1 MLKTI
6 DVFGIRTNV
15 SEHSYID
22 RGKLDSEIQKLANQN
37 QHIALRGESKSG
49 KSWLRQRVF
58 TNSNVVA
65 CRLDYTP
72 VDIYRQILANLDISV
87 TVERSNDYVGSLELQ
102 GTSGVGWKWLAS
114 ASGTVTAS
122 GEISSK
128 SIKRPIGKNEFDFE
142 FLAKIIAA
150 SGRRVIIEDFHYL
163 GSSVQETLAHELKSF
178 WDFGIYFVVVGVW
191 HRKNFV
197 TFLNPDLAGRIT
209 EVEVSWTTEELAQ
222 SIIKG
227 AVALNVMIDSKVT
240 KRLADDSYSNIGILQ
255 SLALSYF
262 EKMGISETQ
271 TVTRELNSLSGVD
284 DAGMAYAEQIEA
296 IYTLFAESV
305 SDGIRKRKDATQI
318 YAFAMWA
325 IIEAD
330 DATLIRGMTVDEI
343 FEIANKRQSRIQ
355 KPNLRSVLR
364 KFKELQVDSRGN
376 RLVLTFDDPTDSIII
391 VDRALLFYRKYA
403 TRKWPWEKMAI
414 EAQEANSGLSPD

>member
-1 MLKTI
+1 M
-6 DVFGIRTNV
+6 FP
-15 SEHSYID
+15 
-22 RGKLDSEIQKLANQN
+22 
-37 QHIALRGESKSG
+37 
-49 KSWLRQRVF
+49 
-58 TNSNVVA
+58 NSNVVA

-87 TVERSNDYVGSLELQ
+87 TVERSKDYVGSIELQ
-102 GTSGVGWKWLAS
+102 GTSGIGWKWLAS

-122 GEISSK
+122 GEISSQ

-142 FLAKIIAA
+142 FLAKIISA

-163 GSSVQETLAHELKSF
+163 GSSVQEILAHELKSF

-227 AVALNVMIDSKVT
+227 ALALNVMIDSRVT

-271 TVTRELNSLSGVD
+271 IAAIELDSLSGVD
-284 DAGMAYAEQIEA
+284 DAGMAYADQIEA

-330 DATLIRGMTVDEI
+330 DVTLIRGMTVDEI
-343 FEIANKRQSRIQ
+343 FEIANKRQPRIQ

-403 TRKWPWEKMAI
+403 TRKWPWEEMAI
-414 EAQEANSGLSPD
+414 EAQEANSGLPPD